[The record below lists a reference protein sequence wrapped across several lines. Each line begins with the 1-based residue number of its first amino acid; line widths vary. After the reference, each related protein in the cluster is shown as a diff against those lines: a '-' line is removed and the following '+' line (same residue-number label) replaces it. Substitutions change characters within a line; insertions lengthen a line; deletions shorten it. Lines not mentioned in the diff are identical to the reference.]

1 MFSHHFNC
9 FLQLSHLL
17 RPRAAPLSITTPKK
31 LPVAAPKEKAMMYDN
46 DVKAG
51 NILIILATLI
61 FLGKVGLFFFQNPN
75 FTQFWDWPGHF
86 EKTAV
91 ADWPWRSGWDTAF
104 WGGYPTWAYP
114 NFYHLILKV
123 FIAVF
128 KSETSGAIA
137 LTLIIFCLQLHGLWK
152 FISGELKQKPQLAG
166 LTYAVTVTIMIYAGG
181 SYMGSFLGTLFTGGG
196 PGSLA
201 TAILFYFLAVYK
213 DDSGLFSPAGW
224 LLGLLFLTH
233 PLTAMVAMVYL
244 FFGLGLSIIKRNQP
258 DFKKTVF
265 IILTGFLIGLPWI
278 LTKLDPS
285 FTTAAFNL
293 PSSPSIFPWIL
304 TAFLIL
310 LLINDKTKFSPLILT
325 TILMGLL
332 SVMPDKIIRGLEG
345 FGIRGIHFFRFGWYM
360 MILFPVILVSL
371 LSKTSTRRIKKL
383 TIISAAAILLAAIFI
398 GPQPKDNIKF
408 NTDFGQVKDFSG
420 RVMDVSRHTFKLD
433 YPQAM
438 EHELT
443 KNTNLVG
450 STRWIFESG
459 SKGLMFYSL
468 KNALEPQSFKDGT
481 YLSLFNDSF
490 GNPRR
495 KFDIRN
501 SADLLGVN
509 YVAYT
514 TDIPPATDRPDI
526 WKIGDISWQ
535 DTNGDK
541 FSLYYLLERIGDIS
555 LVEALNYNPETGKD
569 LNLGEWWLDS
579 AKTRLLTDA
588 EYELPPEVDL
598 TQPEIKNLEIKPME
612 ISFRVDGNTPA
623 PVLIKFNYS
632 PYWQAVSPKNSFT
645 SQPLWITPGNMLIY
659 ASGQVN
665 LTWKTPQYLIIFG
678 LISTISLILAILL
691 TKNHAP

>member
-1 MFSHHFNC
+1 MIFD
-9 FLQLSHLL
+9 LD
-17 RPRAAPLSITTPKK
+17 ITAPKK
-31 LPVAAPKEKAMMYDN
+31 LPIAAPKAKAMMYDN
-46 DVKAG
+46 EVKTG
-51 NILIILATLI
+51 NILLILATLI
-61 FLGKVGLFFFQNPN
+61 FLGKAGLFFWQNQN
-75 FTQFWDWPGHF
+75 FTQFWDWPGHL
-86 EKTAV
+86 EKAAI
-91 ADWPWRSGWDTAF
+91 ADWPWKGGWDTAF

-137 LTLIIFCLQLHGLWK
+137 LTLIIFCLQLHGLWR
-152 FISGELKQKPQLAG
+152 FISGELKQKPRFAG

-181 SYMGSFLGTLFTGGG
+181 SFMGSFLGTLFTGGG

-201 TAILFYFLAVYK
+201 TALLLYLIAFRDYG
-213 DDSGLFSPAGW
+213 SGLISPSGW

-233 PLTAMVAMVYL
+233 PLTAMVAIAYL
-244 FFGLGLSIIKRNQP
+244 SVSI
-258 DFKKTVF
+258 FLAFLKKDQVTLKTGIF
-265 IILTGFLIGLPWI
+265 TCLTGFLIGLPWI

-285 FTTAAFNL
+285 FKTAAFNL
-293 PSSPSIFPWIL
+293 PSSPSLFPWVIIII
-304 TAFLIL
+304 LIL
-310 LLINDKTKFSPLILT
+310 MVINDKSKFSPLILT
-325 TILMGLL
+325 TALLGVL
-332 SVMPDKIIRGLEG
+332 SVLPDNIIRGLEN
-345 FGIRGIHFFRFGWYM
+345 FGVRGIHFFRFGWYM
-360 MILFPVILVSL
+360 MILFPPIIASLAETTGKNRINNRTLLTAAVIGLF
-371 LSKTSTRRIKKL
+371 
-383 TIISAAAILLAAIFI
+383 AIFI
-398 GPQPKDNIKF
+398 GPQPRDNIKF
-408 NTDFGQVKDFSG
+408 NYDFSVIKDFSG

-438 EHELT
+438 EHELA

-495 KFDIRN
+495 KFDIKN
-501 SADLLGVN
+501 AADLLGVN

-514 TDIPPATDRPDI
+514 TDISPATDRPDI

-555 LVEALNYNPETGKD
+555 LIETLDYNPEPGKD
-569 LNLGEWWLDS
+569 LDFGEWWLNSD
-579 AKTRLLTDA
+579 KVYLLTDTD
-588 EYELPPEVDL
+588 YDLPPEVNL
-598 TQPEIKNLEIKPME
+598 SRPFIENIKIEPMR
-612 ISFRVDGNTPA
+612 ISFKVNSDAPA

-632 PYWQAVSPKNSFT
+632 PYWKNISSDNTFDF
-645 SQPLWITPGNMLIY
+645 QPIWITPGNMLIY

-665 LTWKTPQYLIIFG
+665 LIWQTPRYLVIFG
-678 LISTISLILAILL
+678 FVSTTSLIFALFL
-691 TKNHAP
+691 TLKVKITPHKSF

>member
-1 MFSHHFNC
+1 
-9 FLQLSHLL
+9 
-17 RPRAAPLSITTPKK
+17 
-31 LPVAAPKEKAMMYDN
+31 MYDN
-46 DVKAG
+46 QVKAG
-51 NILIILATLI
+51 NIFIILATLI
-61 FLGKVGLFFFQNPN
+61 FLGKVCLFFWQNPN
-75 FTQFWDWPGHF
+75 FIQFWDWPGHL
-86 EKTAV
+86 EKAAV
-91 ADWPWRSGWDTAF
+91 ADWPWKSGWDTAF

-123 FIAVF
+123 FISAF

-137 LTLIIFCLQLHGLWK
+137 LTVIIFCLQLHGLWK
-152 FISGELKQKPQLAG
+152 FISGEIKQKPQFNG
-166 LTYAVTVTIMIYAGG
+166 LTYAVTVAIMVYAGG

-201 TAILFYFLAVYK
+201 TAILFYFLAACKTDV
-213 DDSGLFSPAGW
+213 GLFSPAGW

-233 PLTAMVAMVYL
+233 PLTAMVAMAYL
-244 FFGLGLSIIKRNQP
+244 FFDLSLSILKRNQP

-293 PSSPSIFPWIL
+293 PSSPGIFPWIL

-310 LLINDKTKFSPLILT
+310 FLINDKTKFSPLILT

-332 SVMPDKIIRGLEG
+332 SVMPDKIIRELEG
-345 FGIRGIHFFRFGWYM
+345 FGIRGIHFFRFSWYM
-360 MILFPVILVSL
+360 MILFPAILISL
-371 LSKTSTRRIKKL
+371 LPKTANRKIKKL
-383 TIISAAAILLAAIFI
+383 TLISAAAILLMAIFI
-398 GPQPKDNIKF
+398 GPQPRDNIKF
-408 NTDFGQVKDFSG
+408 NTDFSQIRDFSG

-438 EHELT
+438 EHELA

-459 SKGLMFYSL
+459 SKGMMFYSL
-468 KNALEPQSFKDGT
+468 KNAIEPQSFKDGV

-501 SADLLGVN
+501 AADLLGVN

-555 LVEALNYNPETGKD
+555 LIETLDYNPQPGKD
-569 LNLGEWWLDS
+569 LDFGEWWLNED
-579 AKTRLLTDA
+579 KIHLLTDTD
-588 EYELPPEVDL
+588 YDLPPLVNLSRPFIEN
-598 TQPEIKNLEIKPME
+598 IKIEPMR
-612 ISFRVDGNTPA
+612 ISFKVESDVPA
-623 PVLIKFNYS
+623 PILIKFNYS
-632 PYWQAVSPKNSFT
+632 PYWKNISSDNTTDF
-645 SQPLWITPGNMLIY
+645 QPLWITPGNMLIY
-659 ASGQVN
+659 AAGQVN
-665 LTWKTPQYLIIFG
+665 LIWQTPRYLVIFG
-678 LISTISLILAILL
+678 FVSAISFILALFL
-691 TKNHAP
+691 TIRIKNYTP